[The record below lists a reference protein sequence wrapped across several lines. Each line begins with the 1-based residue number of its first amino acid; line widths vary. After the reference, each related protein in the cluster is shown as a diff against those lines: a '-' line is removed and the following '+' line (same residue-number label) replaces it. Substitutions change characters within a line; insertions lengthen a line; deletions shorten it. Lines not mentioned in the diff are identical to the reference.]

1 MAELAAGSGAPTAP
15 FPDETSLR
23 TRAVALALHAVNG
36 DAGCVRGDPIFEEV
50 TEGRYWWPGYQG
62 CGDLP
67 HWMLDRLGYRDEHIV
82 NRNDDHGVVPWQVG
96 ANLRRLVYRTQS
108 AFVWALKGSK
118 RRPKPGDILYVALA
132 EHVCV
137 LEALDE
143 AKGTATVLEYGEWDA
158 KKGKPA
164 ARRAVHPFRV
174 RNGTLFVGTRV
185 LRGWVD
191 LAKLPGLIEQST
203 ENRPSPT
210 C

>member
-1 MAELAAGSGAPTAP
+1 MAELASRDGAPTAP

-23 TRAVALALHAVNG
+23 TRAVALAFEAVNG
-36 DAGCVRGDPIFEEV
+36 DAGRVRGDPVFEEV

-67 HWMLDRLGYRDEHIV
+67 HWVLNHLGFRDEQIM
-82 NRNDDHGVVPWQVG
+82 NRDDDHGVVPWRVG
-96 ANLRRLVYRTQS
+96 ANLSRLVYRTKS
-108 AFVWALKGSK
+108 AFVWATKGP
-118 RRPKPGDILYVALA
+118 RRPKPGDVLYVVPP

-137 LEALDE
+137 LESLDE
-143 AKGTATVLEYGEWDA
+143 ANGTITVLEYGEWDA
-158 KKGKPA
+158 KKAKPA
-164 ARRAVHPFRV
+164 ARRAVHAFRN
-174 RNGTLFVGTRV
+174 RRGTLFVGTRV

-203 ENRPSPT
+203 ENRPAPT